1 MLLEDAIRN
10 EPVFLVDERLLY
22 KSPLELRY
30 EEKLAL
36 TR

>member
-1 MLLEDAIRN
+1 MLLEDAVRS
-10 EPVFLVDERLLY
+10 EPVFVVDERLLY